1 VLDLPP
7 LAHTLGEIPM
17 KNKWIHFVVLA
28 LALTLTLRPSQ
39 AADAFV
45 RVLHGVSLGTKV
57 DVHIDGNKK
66 YNDVEFG
73 KLTKYIR
80 IPAGVRAIRVT
91 TNNPSRTIIS
101 STRSFRRGE
110 FFTLGLYGLPNNLR
124 LENASDS
131 SGEPRYGQARITAYN
146 FSPNQPAFD
155 VVAYMRGGRIVP
167 LIRNVGYGKGKAG
180 NIPAQALTVRLVRN
194 GRILKTITGVSPK
207 AGRKYALYAVGRPSR
222 NFTVLLG
229 PTATQ

>member
-1 VLDLPP
+1 
-7 LAHTLGEIPM
+7 M
-17 KNKWIHFVVLA
+17 KKNWIHFGV
-28 LALTLTLRPSQ
+28 LALTLAFGLRPAQ

-57 DVHIDGNKK
+57 DVYIDGNKK

-73 KLTKYIR
+73 KLTKYMR
-80 IPAGVRAIRVT
+80 VPAGVRAIRFT
-91 TNNPSRTIIS
+91 TNNPTRTIL
-101 STRSFRRGE
+101 STTRTFRRGE
-110 FFTLGLYGLPNNLR
+110 FFTVAIYGLPNQLR
-124 LENASDS
+124 LVNANDS

-146 FSPNQPAFD
+146 FSPGQQPFD
-155 VVAYMRGGRIVP
+155 VVAYLKGGRIMP

-180 NIPAQALTVRLVRN
+180 NIPAKALTVRLVRH

-207 AGRKYALYAVGRPSR
+207 AGRKYAAYTVGRPSR

-229 PTATQ
+229 ATASQ